1 MRAKLMW
8 PHREMGDNEVKT
20 EDEVKA
26 EAVKS
31 EVPEDDE
38 LKRVTLEI
46 LGKTKLEELTKK
58 TVRRSVEKEL
68 GRDPPRARP
77 ACHPPSTVSGPTP
90 AAACRT
96 PAPPAGLRAC
106 AGARHLDRSCSIAR
120 LRLRYFAGAQ
130 LPCQRAPARCDGRE
144 GDLAWRAGN
153 SRSRAMPLG
162 RVAIKRRYRAVAQAV
177 RYEHS
182 KRPPSANCLV
192 TRTFARDYRVAG
204 GPTVAGPAV
213 TGRQSVHGAAHGAV
227 PGPHENAQFKIRMA
241 DRVPGG
247 GSMRV

>member
-1 MRAKLMW
+1 MRAKHKW

-90 AAACRT
+90 LAAHQHHRQACVRVLA
-96 PAPPAGLRAC
+96 PAIWTGLAQSHVFGC
-106 AGARHLDRSCSIAR
+106 VILLERSCPASVRRRGATGGRGIWHGGQEIQGVGRCRWAGWRSNADIVRWRKLCVMNTVNAR
-120 LRLRYFAGAQ
+120 RLQ
-130 LPCQRAPARCDGRE
+130 T
-144 GDLAWRAGN
+144 AW
-153 SRSRAMPLG
+153 
-162 RVAIKRRYRAVAQAV
+162 
-177 RYEHS
+177 
-182 KRPPSANCLV
+182 
-192 TRTFARDYRVAG
+192 
-204 GPTVAGPAV
+204 
-213 TGRQSVHGAAHGAV
+213 
-227 PGPHENAQFKIRMA
+227 
-241 DRVPGG
+241 
-247 GSMRV
+247 